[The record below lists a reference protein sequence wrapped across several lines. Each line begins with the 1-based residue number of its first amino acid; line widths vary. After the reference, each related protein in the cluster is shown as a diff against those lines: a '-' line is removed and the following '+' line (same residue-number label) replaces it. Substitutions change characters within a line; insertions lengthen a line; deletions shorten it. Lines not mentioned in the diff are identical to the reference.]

1 MTKAQFQALAEAYG
15 GEIARWPAAVH
26 EEAAVLAA
34 AHPKF
39 AQAVLSREGR
49 LDEALDALP
58 RAVASRELF
67 DRIVASAPTGLRRP
81 KWLSWLVPA
90 GVGTAL
96 AGATAAGL
104 ILGVQL
110 SQASAVSTEA
120 SAQAVADLDVLSVSE
135 EG

>member
-15 GEIARWPAAVH
+15 GEIARWPAAVR
-26 EEAAVLAA
+26 EAAAVLAA
-34 AHPKF
+34 AHAEF
-39 AQAVLSREGR
+39 AQAVLSRERR
-49 LDEALDALP
+49 LDEALDTLP

-67 DRIVASAPTGLRRP
+67 ERVVASAPARLRRP
-81 KWLSWLVPA
+81 RWLSWLVPA

-110 SQASAVSTEA
+110 SQATAVSTEA
-120 SAQAVADLDVLSVSE
+120 SAQAVTDLDVLSVSE